1 MRVNPNFS
9 ADMVNLLNYAQQA
22 QDNAAQELSTGRRV
36 NQPSDD
42 PAAEAAMVQEN
53 SLSAAVDQYTA
64 NSDSLTDVLN
74 TGDSTLSSV
83 VTLLQRA
90 VTLGVEGA
98 NGTNNQTDLNSI
110 AAEVSTIQS
119 QMLSLAN
126 TSYAGQYLFAGT
138 ATGTA
143 PYVADPTTGAIT
155 YVGNGSQNKVQ
166 VGTGLSVATNLP
178 GSSIFSQPNDPNTT
192 VFTALQSLITA
203 LQSGNSSGITA
214 AEGQVSDSLNAVNTA
229 QVFYGSTVDELT
241 TNENY
246 LAQEKLNIT
255 TYENTLVSADTATAA
270 ADAAQAQTVL
280 TTTVA
285 ATAQIDQQVNLLT
298 YLH

>member
-9 ADMVNLLNYAQQA
+9 TDMVNLLNQAQQA
-22 QDNAAQELSTGRRV
+22 ENNAALELSTGRRV

-42 PAAEAAMVQEN
+42 AAAEAAMDQEN

-74 TGDSTLSSV
+74 TAGTTLSSA

-90 VTLGVEGA
+90 VSLGIEGA
-98 NGTNNQTDLNSI
+98 NGTTNQSDLNSI
-110 AAEVSTIQS
+110 AAEVQGIQS

-143 PYVADPTTGAIT
+143 PYVANATTGAVT
-155 YVGNGSQNKVQ
+155 YVGNDEQNTVEI
-166 VGTGLSVATNLP
+166 GTGLSVAANLP
-178 GSSIFSQPNDPNTT
+178 GSSIFSQSGAG
-192 VFTALQSLITA
+192 VFDALQSLVTA
-203 LQSGNSSGITA
+203 LQSGNSSGIASAQSSVSTA
-214 AEGQVSDSLNAVNTA
+214 LNAVDTA

-241 TNENY
+241 NNENS
-246 LAQEKLNIT
+246 LSQEKLNIT
-255 TYENTLVSADTATAA
+255 TYKNTLVSADTATAA
-270 ADAAQAQTVL
+270 SDATEAQTAL
-280 TTTVA
+280 TATVA
-285 ATAQIDQQVNLLT
+285 AVAQVDQQVNLLN